1 MSLML
6 DNLQSITKQLY
17 TAANG
22 RNICS
27 LKFVDEDGYRRVNPH
42 GIYMSKQKNL
52 IISCWQTSG
61 FSAKGN
67 SEGFKN
73 LPLEKCE
80 TVMVLNKK
88 FAKRR
93 DFNPKDEQYGEWLF
107 HI

>member
-6 DNLQSITKQLY
+6 DNLQSVTKQLY
-17 TAANG
+17 AAANG

-27 LKFVDEDGYRRVNPH
+27 LKFADEDGYRRVNPH
-42 GIYMSKQKNL
+42 GIFMSKQKNL
-52 IISCWQTSG
+52 IIVGWQSSG
-61 FSAKGN
+61 FSSKGN
-67 SEGFKN
+67 SEGYKN
-73 LPLEKCE
+73 LSLEKCE

-88 FAKRR
+88 FVKRR